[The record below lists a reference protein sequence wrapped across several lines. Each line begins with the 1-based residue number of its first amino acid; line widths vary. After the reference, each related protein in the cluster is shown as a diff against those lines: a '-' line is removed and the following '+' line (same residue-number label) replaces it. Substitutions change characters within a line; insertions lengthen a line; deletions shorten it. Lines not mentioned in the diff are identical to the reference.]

1 MNRILLI
8 DLNWTY
14 NRFYYIMTQQG
25 HSDTATATNRGVL
38 EFFTRIQRTHQFS
51 KVFVLVDGRHPRTVL
66 ENEGYKANRANK
78 STVYCKLDEFC
89 KACASIPNTVVLQN
103 DQAEADELIAYIC
116 AKHHEHARITI
127 YSGDKDLLQLAV
139 YPSVWFSN
147 SYKQGH
153 FHELTREEV
162 LKKFGTK
169 KEHINRYE
177 DILIYKV
184 LRGDLSDNIPPPIQ
198 RLQFKK
204 IQLFL
209 DKLVGSPLMSRESF
223 KYAVEQI
230 QKEDKKFAQQ
240 LLEKEE
246 EIFRNYKLMSLV
258 DFAGKEYIKE
268 GVKRW

>member
-147 SYKQGH
+147 SYKQGY

-258 DFAGKEYIKE
+258 DFEDKEYIKE